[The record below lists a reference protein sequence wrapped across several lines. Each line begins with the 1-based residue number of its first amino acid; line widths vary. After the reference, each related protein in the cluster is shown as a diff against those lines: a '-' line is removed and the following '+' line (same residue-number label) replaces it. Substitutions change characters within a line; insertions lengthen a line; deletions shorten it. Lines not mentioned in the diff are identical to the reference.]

1 MQQITATTKPQT
13 KTPTRSIPNTAPRMV
28 KRSTREE
35 IETVRASNPIEQ
47 VIGQYVE
54 LRPSGRRLLGR
65 CPFHDDPTPSFVVY
79 VHNQSWYC
87 FGCDMSGDVFRFVE
101 RIEQISFAEAL
112 QRLGS
117 STLTNRPVSRVLP
130 VSVKTLPSVELSD
143 EHFTLL
149 TAATEVYHAA
159 IFTQPRVLEYL
170 AKRRIDLDMVRHH
183 RIGFATGDD
192 LAKYFRFRGW
202 SHALAD
208 AEKQLS
214 EANLDRRERARN
226 PDIASDLGLIGP
238 RGEYFRQR
246 IVIPELRDGR
256 AIYLVGRAT
265 QAYQKA
271 KYLGLPGAPKPLYG
285 LERVRGSAEVFL
297 CEGPLDWLTLVQ
309 WGYPAIALLGS
320 HLKQDQIGEIA
331 DAERIFIVTDSDEP
345 GRKSAR
351 QLAEIFSKRARIV
364 PPLPN
369 AKDVNEL
376 AMRQH
381 GQAIFA
387 ELVQRCG
394 GRTTDKGSRRICK

>member
-1 MQQITATTKPQT
+1 V
-13 KTPTRSIPNTAPRMV
+13 N
-28 KRSTREE
+28 
-35 IETVRASNPIEQ
+35 
-47 VIGQYVE
+47 
-54 LRPSGRRLLGR
+54 
-65 CPFHDDPTPSFVVY
+65 CPFHNDPTPSLVVY
-79 VHNQSWYC
+79 VHNQSFYC
-87 FGCDMSGDVFRFVE
+87 FGCDVGGDVFKFVQL
-101 RIEQISFAEAL
+101 IEKVSFAEAL

-117 STLTNRPVSRVLP
+117 ITPTNNPVSRVLP
-130 VSVKTLPSVELSD
+130 VSVNTLPSVELSQ

-170 AKRRIDLDMVRHH
+170 AKRRIDLDMIRHH
-183 RIGFATGDD
+183 RIGYVTGND

-202 SHALAD
+202 D
-208 AEKQLS
+208 PEI
-214 EANLDRRERARN
+214 AN
-226 PDIASDLGLIGP
+226 DLGLIGP

-246 IVIPELRDGR
+246 IVIPEVREGR

-265 QAYQKA
+265 QKYQRA

-320 HLKQDQIGEIA
+320 HLKQDQASEIA

-351 QLAEIFSKRARIV
+351 QLAETFGKRARIV

-376 AMRQH
+376 AMRQR
-381 GQAIFA
+381 GQAVFA
-387 ELVQRCG
+387 DLVQQCRG
-394 GRTTDKGSRRICK
+394 GITAKG